1 MPIRQTG
8 VKAQRGVALIE
19 VLIAFLILSVGLVGF
34 SALQVRAVKATQS
47 SLQRNDAAMLATFIL
62 ESMRANK
69 AAAIDLALPYNL
81 TTRTCTAPDAST
93 SLAETDL
100 VAWFSALKTA
110 LGNVASTCADI
121 TCTDVNNTAPGV
133 CTVNVYWDD
142 SRALGGSATQTV
154 QMVSRL

>member
-1 MPIRQTG
+1 MPTRQTG
-8 VKAQRGVALIE
+8 AKAQRGVALIE

-47 SLQRNDAAMLATFIL
+47 SLQRNDAAMLANFIL

-69 AAAIDLALPYNL
+69 AAAIDPALPYNL
-81 TTRTCTAPDAST
+81 TTRTCTAPDANT
-93 SLAETDL
+93 SLARADL

-110 LGNVASTCADI
+110 LGNVASTCGDI
-121 TCTDVNNTAPGV
+121 TCNIGGV

-142 SRALGGSATQTV
+142 SRALGGSATQSV